1 MNHCRMPV
9 IECYK
14 ILVKVLQYILSV
26 HRSVKDVRENHTCP
40 EIGVLF
46 VTDKNGHKG
55 SEVTVF
61 YRGQYDQLLDVR
73 CLIKVLRNDVN
84 IINKLQLNVGN
95 YTNFLFLMMWI
106 FMVNFPMSL
115 CKNLHNYLVSFLKK
129 SQLMMPYLT
138 VVSRINDLF
147 YERSG
152 IQGLP
157 HERNWIHNITM
168 YCRTYGSIGFHCAP
182 VVQCKQVNLQQSTS
196 QCSSFSIIYGAS
208 LGGDIEGV
216 PLLVDNA
223 EWHRAVSLP
232 AALNDQLV
240 LRPGPCAP
248 ELSDVCYC
256 VDEGRPEVDY
266 FLLFMI
272 RDEQHLGLLL
282 AQHSSQL
289 ASTLTEAL
297 HLTTSVVTS
306 YERGKAWSHM
316 IASSLGALIRFSQN
330 NKLRNE
336 CFSLMKAADS
346 MELEAKLEQELIHHL
361 Y

>member
-55 SEVTVF
+55 SEVT
-61 YRGQYDQLLDVR
+61 
-73 CLIKVLRNDVN
+73 
-84 IINKLQLNVGN
+84 
-95 YTNFLFLMMWI
+95 
-106 FMVNFPMSL
+106 
-115 CKNLHNYLVSFLKK
+115 
-129 SQLMMPYLT
+129 
-138 VVSRINDLF
+138 
-147 YERSG
+147 
-152 IQGLP
+152 
-157 HERNWIHNITM
+157 
-168 YCRTYGSIGFHCAP
+168 
-182 VVQCKQVNLQQSTS
+182 
-196 QCSSFSIIYGAS
+196 
-208 LGGDIEGV
+208 EGV

>member
-1 MNHCRMPV
+1 M
-9 IECYK
+9 
-14 ILVKVLQYILSV
+14 LQ
-26 HRSVKDVRENHTCP
+26 N
-40 EIGVLF
+40 IG
-46 VTDKNGHKG
+46 
-55 SEVTVF
+55 EVF

-84 IINKLQLNVGN
+84 IINKLQLNAKGPCLLACQVFGNTCKFYSFQYCSDVGWKFRTVEEELKHEN
-95 YTNFLFLMMWI
+95 KEPNPSVSI
-106 FMVNFPMSL
+106 SICVNFPMSL

-208 LGGDIEGV
+208 LGGDIGRNHHLHVFFFSEEGV

>member
-55 SEVTVF
+55 SEVT
-61 YRGQYDQLLDVR
+61 DQESRD
-73 CLIKVLRNDVN
+73 
-84 IINKLQLNVGN
+84 
-95 YTNFLFLMMWI
+95 FLM
-106 FMVNFPMSL
+106 
-115 CKNLHNYLVSFLKK
+115 K
-129 SQLMMPYLT
+129 
-138 VVSRINDLF
+138 
-147 YERSG
+147 G
-152 IQGLP
+152 IGFIILP
-157 HERNWIHNITM
+157 CIVGI
-168 YCRTYGSIGFHCAP
+168 TYGSIGFHCAP

-208 LGGDIEGV
+208 LGGDIGRNHHLHVFFFSEEGV